1 VSRLVVKVGGA
12 VAAESASRI
21 LGLAEEGHQ
30 ICVVHG
36 AGPQITEEMLRR
48 GIPVEFVA
56 GRRRTS
62 LAALEVV
69 RESMEAV
76 NAELCAALGD
86 LAVPIIGL
94 TGMALVVFLL
104 LTSLPSVIVG
114 IGLLRHSPWARIA
127 GIVLSIVSLIM
138 IPFGTMV
145 GVYGLWVLFSKD
157 TERLFMAPAP
167 LA

>member
-1 VSRLVVKVGGA
+1 MDTHVKVLGA
-12 VAAESASRI
+12 LQIAFGAF
-21 LGLAEEGHQ
+21 GL
-30 ICVVHG
+30 
-36 AGPQITEEMLRR
+36 
-48 GIPVEFVA
+48 
-56 GRRRTS
+56 
-62 LAALEVV
+62 LAALLLVFVFGGAAGIV
-69 RESMEAV
+69 RASDSPDASI
-76 NAELCAALGD
+76 
-86 LAVPIIGL
+86 AVPIIGL
-94 TGMALVVFLL
+94 TGIALVVFLL

-167 LA
+167 SA